1 MVCKEMDLR
10 IITGAYAPDPIA
22 ILRLIVMNVFEIKLE
37 KIKNKFWDGKIF
49 KKKLKLKSLPK
60 E

>member
-1 MVCKEMDLR
+1 MDLR